1 MKLIGAYRVL
11 SDSTLKSFS
20 KESLIDIIRILEHN
34 WKCAE
39 ECCENQAKFLDR
51 LVSSLPKEKSRGVS
65 PALSENYRNLS

>member
-1 MKLIGAYRVL
+1 MKIIGVYRVL

-39 ECCENQAKFLDR
+39 ECCENQAKFLER
-51 LVSSLPKEKSRGVS
+51 LIGSLPKKKQERTT
-65 PALSENYRNLS
+65 PADSEN